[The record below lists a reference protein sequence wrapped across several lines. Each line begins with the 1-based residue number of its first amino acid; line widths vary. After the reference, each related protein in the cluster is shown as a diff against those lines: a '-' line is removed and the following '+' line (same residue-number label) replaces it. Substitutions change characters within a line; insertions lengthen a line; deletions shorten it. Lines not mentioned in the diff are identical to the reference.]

1 MKSIAS
7 KILIIALLANPMLS
21 KAGNPQKEKKTD
33 KGSPAFYKAN
43 IKVDGNASEWESA
56 LFYYD
61 SDVKIVYALANDSAA
76 LYICLKVL
84 GEEQQMM
91 ILHNGLEVWI
101 DPSGKK
107 NKVAGI
113 MCPLNSPRLGNQR
126 SMLKPGEKPDQQKM
140 ILQSILLVKEMTLTG
155 FKEEID
161 GTRHMDYNVTGI
173 KIALSLD
180 STGVLVYEAKI
191 PFSVFKNDIRSAKSI
206 SLGCIIPAM
215 DMPPMSGDGM
225 PGGNGSE
232 GGRNGG
238 GRSGGG
244 GMPGGNM
251 QGGGMPGGGG
261 NGGEM
266 RGGGRP
272 DPGTMQNMNKETS
285 FWHKARLA
293 EPDKPR

>member
-1 MKSIAS
+1 MKSIAAY
-7 KILIIALLANPMLS
+7 ILIITLLHTAMLS
-21 KAGNPQKEKKTD
+21 RAGNPQKETKTD
-33 KGSPAFYKAN
+33 KGSPAFYKADVT
-43 IKVDGNASEWESA
+43 VDGNASEWESA

-61 SDVKIVYALANDSAA
+61 PDARIVYALANDSAA
-76 LYICLKVL
+76 LYVCLKVL

-101 DPSGKK
+101 DPAGKK
-107 NKVAGI
+107 KKVAGI

-126 SMLKPGEKPDQQKM
+126 SRLKPGEKPDQQKM

-155 FKEEID
+155 FKEEIN
-161 GTRHMDYNVTGI
+161 GTRHMDYNATGI
-173 KIALSLD
+173 RIVLSLD
-180 STGVLVYEAKI
+180 STGALVYEAKI
-191 PFSVFKNDIRSAKSI
+191 PFSVFKNDIRSAKLI
-206 SLGCIIPAM
+206 SLGCIIPSM
-215 DMPPMSGDGM
+215 DMPPVNGEGM
-225 PGGNGSE
+225 PGGSVGE
-232 GGRNGG
+232 TGRYGG
-238 GRSGGG
+238 GRSGGD

-293 EPDKPR
+293 GPDKPR